1 MCELFFRGDKAT
13 TMKNFHTVIVGGGP
27 GGLACATL
35 LAQQGKDV
43 LVLERNSAIG
53 PKVCAGGIP
62 SVAQNLGFPETLW
75 ERSFTRQH
83 ISSNWQHAVIQ
94 DDKPI
99 IRTVDRVRL
108 GRWMAEKA
116 VAAGVSIKTD
126 TLVLQISEDRVTAKG
141 GEEFGY
147 NFLVGADGS
156 SSLVRRQLGIPTADM
171 GVGINYQVPGNFP
184 EMQWHLNTD
193 LFGNG
198 YAWIFPHQDTA
209 SIGVYARRS
218 TSKPG
223 MLLNSLHQWAADH
236 GHELKS
242 RQPQAALINFDFRGW
257 HFNNRFLIGDAAGLA
272 SGLTGEGIYSAIVSG
287 EEAARTILNGEYES
301 SKMAQLIKKH
311 HQHARMLELSSGG
324 KLAGKLVLEAM
335 VFCLRIGLI
344 PFNALEMGINQPS

>member
-1 MCELFFRGDKAT
+1 
-13 TMKNFHTVIVGGGP
+13 MKKFHTVIVGGGP

-35 LAQQGKDV
+35 LARQGKEV
-43 LVLERNSAIG
+43 LVLERNSEIG
-53 PKVCAGGIP
+53 PKVCAGGMP
-62 SVAQNLGFPETLW
+62 AAAQGFGFPEALW
-75 ERSFTRQH
+75 ERSFTRQQ
-83 ISSNWQHAVIQ
+83 INSNWQHTVIQ

-99 IRTVDRVRL
+99 IRTVDRGRL
-108 GRWMAEKA
+108 GRWMAESA
-116 VAAGVSIKTD
+116 VTAGVSITTG
-126 TLVLQISEDRVTAKG
+126 TLVLKIGEDRVVTRR

-147 NFLVGADGS
+147 DFLVGADGS
-156 SSLVRRQLGIPTADM
+156 SSLVRRQMGIPTENM
-171 GVGINYQVPGNFP
+171 GVGINYQIAGDFP

-223 MLLNSLHQWAADH
+223 LLLNSLHQWAAAH

-257 HFNNRFLIGDAAGLA
+257 RFNNRFLIGDAAGLA

-287 EEAARTILNGEYES
+287 EETARTILDAGYES
-301 SKMAQLIKKH
+301 KKMDQLIKKH
-311 HQHARMLELSSGG
+311 QQHARLLELASGG
-324 KLAGKLVLEAM
+324 KLTGKLILETM
-335 VFCLRIGLI
+335 VFCLRTGLI
-344 PFNALEMGINQPS
+344 PFSALEMGINQPS